1 MTILSKSDF
10 IALVAKETN
19 LEKTTTEQVVSATLD
34 TLMKSLKDGKEVRFM
49 GFGSFSVQHSK
60 AREGRNPRTGETI
73 KIAAS
78 NKPVFKAG
86 KEFKDAVN

>member
-10 IALVAKETN
+10 IAHVAKETN
-19 LEKTTTEQVVSATLD
+19 VDKTTTEKVVSATLD
-34 TLMKSLKDGKEVRFM
+34 ALMKSLKDGKEVRFM
-49 GFGSFSVQHSK
+49 GFGSFSVQQSK